1 MARFTAVLIEHG
13 YAAAEIERK
22 IIAAAGGDLIDAE
35 SLSWAEALKLC
46 ENAEAI
52 MLRRGEVTA
61 EVIQGFRRCKIL
73 LRYGVGVDNIDL
85 HAATEANI
93 MVGHV
98 PDYGMDEVST
108 HAIALL
114 LACVRRV
121 VGTHKKMEGGAWDVH
136 RHEPIWRMAGRTLGL
151 VGFGQIGQTVAR
163 KLTGWGLRLL
173 ASDPFADPAHAAARA
188 VQLMDFDVLCREADF
203 ISLHCPLLSE
213 TRHLINARAL
223 NLMKPGAILINTA
236 RGPVVDTPALLAA
249 LDSGRVAQAGLDVF
263 EEEPL
268 PADSRVR
275 RHPKII
281 CTDHVAWY
289 SEEAQ
294 AQLQRSA
301 AEEVVRVCTGGLPR
315 FVANLEVLH
324 RLGRFEEWTP
334 SDPAKWQLKRLEWLK
349 AKADRR

>member
-1 MARFTAVLIEHG
+1 MSNFTAVLIEHG
-13 YAAAEIERK
+13 YAAAEVERG
-22 IIAAAGGDLIDAE
+22 IITSAGGEFIDAE
-35 SLSWAEALKLC
+35 KLSWGEALKLC

-61 EVIQGFRRCKIL
+61 QVIRRFRRCKIL

-85 HAATEANI
+85 RAATEANI
-93 MVGHV
+93 IVGHV

-121 VGTHKKMEGGAWDVH
+121 VSTHRKMENGAWDVH
-136 RHEPIWRMAGRTLGL
+136 RHEPISRMAGRTLGL
-151 VGFGQIGQTVAR
+151 VGFGQIGQSVAR
-163 KLTGWGLRLL
+163 KMSGWGLRLL
-173 ASDPFADPAHAAARA
+173 ASDPFAEAASAAALGVDLVA
-188 VQLMDFDVLCREADF
+188 FDRLCRESDF
-203 ISLHCPLLSE
+203 LSLHCPLLPE
-213 TRHLINARAL
+213 THHLINDRAL
-223 NLMKPGAILINTA
+223 TLTKPGAILINTA
-236 RGPVVDTPALLAA
+236 RGPIVDTPALLEA
-249 LDSGRVAQAGLDVF
+249 LDSSRLAQAGLDVF

-268 PADSRVR
+268 PADSRLR
-275 RHPKII
+275 EHSKII

-315 FVANLEVLH
+315 FVANLDVLH
-324 RLGRFEEWTP
+324 RLGRFEQWTV
-334 SDPAKWQLKRLEWLK
+334 SEIARWQLKRLEWLK
-349 AKADRR
+349 ANPPRC

>member
-1 MARFTAVLIEHG
+1 MAKFAAVLIEHG

-35 SLSWAEALKLC
+35 KLSWTEALKLC
-46 ENAEAI
+46 ENADAI

-61 EVIQGFRRCKIL
+61 DVIRGFRRCKML

-85 HAATEANI
+85 SAATEANI
-93 MVGHV
+93 IVGHV

-114 LACVRRV
+114 LACIRRV
-121 VGTHKKMEGGAWDVH
+121 VDTHKKMEGGAWDVH
-136 RHEPIWRMAGRTLGL
+136 RHEPIWRMTGRTLGL
-151 VGFGQIGQTVAR
+151 VGLGQIGQTVAR

-173 ASDPFADPAHAAARA
+173 ASDPFVDPTHAAARGA
-188 VQLMDFDVLCREADF
+188 QLVDFETLCRESDF

-213 TRHLINARAL
+213 TRHLINARVL
-223 NLMKPGAILINTA
+223 DRMKPGAILINTA
-236 RGPVVDTPALLAA
+236 RGPVVDTTALLAA
-249 LDSGRVAQAGLDVF
+249 LDTGRLAQAGLDVF

-268 PADSRVR
+268 PADSPVR

-315 FVANLEVLH
+315 FIANLDVLH

-334 SDPAKWQLKRLEWLK
+334 SDAIQWQLKRLERLK
-349 AKADRR
+349 AEEDRR